1 MVTTAT
7 QAHKNRMKHNV
18 QNLDEQYPW
27 YLIPNPSIERSKSGR
42 KIFFDFPKREKSHPV
57 LVIGVF
63 TSTPQSRASCVVR
76 SSSRAT
82 SIEHYE
88 HSRCLKT
95 CKLNLNGYLDDKF
108 LWSVPEN
115 QCNSNTYSCHEPS
128 NSYVLDDLEENF
140 TWFQ

>member
-1 MVTTAT
+1 MATTAT
-7 QAHKNRMKHNV
+7 QAHKNRLKHNV

-27 YLIPNPSIERSKSGR
+27 YLVKNPAIELFQKER
-42 KIFFDFPKREKSHPV
+42 KISFDFQNREKAHPI

-63 TSTPQSRASCVVR
+63 TSTPQSRISCVVR
-76 SSSRAT
+76 SSSRST

-88 HSRCLKT
+88 HTKCVRT
-95 CKLNLNGYLDDKF
+95 CKLNLNGFLDDKF
-108 LWSVPEN
+108 IWSVPEN

-128 NSYVLDDLEENF
+128 NSYVLDDIEEKF